1 VFSSSSSLSSD
12 GRPTLTLGPQDVPP
26 LPAALA
32 EILLVANDPEVSF
45 ASLQRVIVRD
55 QSLALRVLT
64 VANSSYYGASRQIE
78 SVRGAVALLGTRQ
91 VQNVASALALAP
103 SFESAHG
110 PGLWRHGLACA
121 LWTEKVVAQLGL
133 PAIDSLFTSAL
144 MHDIGIVMLLAR
156 AEDRAL
162 ACIQLARTSGRPLV
176 ECERELL
183 GWDHAELGARVCEN
197 WRLPGRISQLIAMHE
212 QPPSSGD
219 IAHAVLALS
228 DGLARS
234 CDAPELIGMDL
245 AELPTAAAAL
255 GLAAGDLELLVARRG
270 EVDSEVAIYS

>member
-1 VFSSSSSLSSD
+1 MFSSSTSLSSG

-32 EILLVANDPEVSF
+32 EILLVANDPEVSL
-45 ASLQRVIVRD
+45 ASLQRVIMRD

-103 SFESAHG
+103 SFESEHG

-121 LWTEKVVAQLGL
+121 LWTDKVVAQLGL
-133 PAIDSLFTSAL
+133 PSIDSLFTSAL

-156 AEDRAL
+156 ASDRAL
-162 ACIQLARTSGRPLV
+162 PCIELARTSGRPLV

-197 WRLPGRISQLIAMHE
+197 WRLPGRISQLIAIHE
-212 QPPSSGD
+212 QPPGRDD
-219 IAHAVLALS
+219 IAHAVLSLA
-228 DGLARS
+228 DELAR
-234 CDAPELIGMDL
+234 GH
-245 AELPTAAAAL
+245 
-255 GLAAGDLELLVARRG
+255 
-270 EVDSEVAIYS
+270 